1 METWVVAV
9 VAVLSFAS
17 IFLLVRLMVLRHT
30 LFELS
35 DELGDKLGGDTNTLV
50 SISSHD
56 KAARAFAADI
66 NRQLE
71 ALRSERLRLENGDAQ
86 LKAAIANVSHD
97 IRTPLTAI
105 CGYLDLL
112 EQEDL
117 SDEQRVWLG
126 VIRERATLM
135 RSLTDE
141 LLEYSVVSSSADGLK
156 SDLVDVKAVLEESV
170 AGFYGVFVGKGIV
183 PEIEMSND
191 AVVRLLDAGALRRV
205 FDNILS
211 NAAKYSNGDLR
222 IELSGD
228 GTVCFSNEASGLD
241 YTQVQRLFD
250 RFVTVENAR
259 GSFGLGLYIARL
271 LTERM
276 GGSISASIK
285 GGRFSIEV
293 CFC

>member
-71 ALRSERLRLENGDAQ
+71 ALRAERLRLENGDAQ

>member
-9 VAVLSFAS
+9 VAALSFAS
-17 IFLLVRLMVLRHT
+17 VFLLVRLMVLRHT

>member
-71 ALRSERLRLENGDAQ
+71 ALRAERLRLENGDAQ

-117 SDEQRVWLG
+117 SDEQRGWLG

-141 LLEYSVVSSSADGLK
+141 LLEYSVVSSSDDGLNP
-156 SDLVDVKAVLEESV
+156 DLVDVKAVLEESV

-183 PEIEMSND
+183 PEIEMSSD

>member
-9 VAVLSFAS
+9 VAALSFAS
-17 IFLLVRLMVLRHT
+17 IFLLVRLLVLRHT

-71 ALRSERLRLENGDAQ
+71 ALRAERLRLENGDAQ

-141 LLEYSVVSSSADGLK
+141 LLEYSVVSSSADGFK
-156 SDLVDVKAVLEESV
+156 PDLVDVKAVLEESV

-183 PEIEMSND
+183 PEIDMSND

-222 IELSGD
+222 IELSDD

-285 GGRFSIEV
+285 GERFSIEV

>member
-1 METWVVAV
+1 MEIWVVAV
-9 VAVLSFAS
+9 VAALSIAS
-17 IFLLVRLMVLRHT
+17 ILLLVRLLVLRHT

-35 DELGDKLGGDTNTLV
+35 DELGDKLGIDTNTQV
-50 SISSHD
+50 SVSSHD
-56 KAARAFAADI
+56 KAARTFAANI

-71 ALRSERLRLENGDAQ
+71 SLRTERLRLENGDVQ

-117 SDEQRVWLG
+117 SDEQRIWLG

-141 LLEYSVVSSSADGLK
+141 LLEYTVVSSSSDGLK
-156 SDLVDVKAVLEESV
+156 PDLVDVKAVLEQSI
-170 AGFYGVFVGKGIV
+170 AGFYGVFEGKGIV
-183 PEIEMSND
+183 PEIDMSNV

-211 NAAKYSNGDLR
+211 NAAKYSSGDLC
-222 IELSGD
+222 IELSDNGR
-228 GTVCFSNEASGLD
+228 VRFSNRAVGLD

-276 GGSISASIK
+276 GGSISASLK
-285 GGRFSIEV
+285 DGRFSIEV
-293 CFC
+293 RFC

>member
-9 VAVLSFAS
+9 VAALSFAS
-17 IFLLVRLMVLRHT
+17 IFLLVRLLVLRHT

-71 ALRSERLRLENGDAQ
+71 ALRAERLRLENGDAQ

-117 SDEQRVWLG
+117 SDDQRVWLG

-141 LLEYSVVSSSADGLK
+141 LLEYSVVSSSADGFK
-156 SDLVDVKAVLEESV
+156 PDLVDVKAVLEESV

-183 PEIEMSND
+183 PEIDMSND

-222 IELSGD
+222 IELSDD

>member
-9 VAVLSFAS
+9 VAALSFAS
-17 IFLLVRLMVLRHT
+17 IFLLVRLLVLRHT

-71 ALRSERLRLENGDAQ
+71 ALRAERLRLENGDAQ

-141 LLEYSVVSSSADGLK
+141 LLEYSVVSSSADGFK
-156 SDLVDVKAVLEESV
+156 PDLVDVKAVLEESV

-183 PEIEMSND
+183 PEIDMSND

-222 IELSGD
+222 IELSDD